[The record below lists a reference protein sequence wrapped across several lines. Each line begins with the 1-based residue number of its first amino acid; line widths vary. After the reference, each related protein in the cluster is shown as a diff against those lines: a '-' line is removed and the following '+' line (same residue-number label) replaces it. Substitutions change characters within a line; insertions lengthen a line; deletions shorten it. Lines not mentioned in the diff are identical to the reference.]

1 MLQHVQS
8 CHEHLKTFVCRF
20 KKCGKRFSNKGT
32 LTIHSRLHTGEKPY
46 HCDKC
51 PKKFTTL
58 GNLKDHKNRHTLTKY
73 TNFPNVFLDHFGA
86 NTASPATTGRLFWP
100 ITRSSALPN
109 TRNWLK

>member
-58 GNLKDHKNRHTLTKY
+58 GNLKDHKNRHTLTKPFRCEHCLTSY
-73 TNFPNVFLDHFGA
+73 YRKALLA
-86 NTASPATTGRLFWP
+86 NHQIKCTP
-100 ITRSSALPN
+100 
-109 TRNWLK
+109 KH